1 MLGAEGVAG
10 HEAARADAGM
20 AALRRAAAA
29 GTPFDLAI
37 LDAQMPDQDG
47 FELAALVRA
56 DRTLATSKLL
66 ILTSAGQRGDGERC
80 REMGIQA
87 YLTKPIAR
95 ADLIEAVRTVLAE
108 APPAGAAPALI
119 TRHSIAESR
128 PVATAAAPRWPR
140 GPARAPRAAP
150 PPAGRRPP
158 GGPRRGAGG
167 GGGGGRGRQRGPAPH
182 PAAGGAGG
190 AGGGEPVGRADV

>member
-1 MLGAEGVAG
+1 
-10 HEAARADAGM
+10 M

-56 DRTLATSKLL
+56 DRKLATSKLL

-128 PVATAAAPRWPR
+128 HTLRVLLAEDNVVNQQVATAMLVKRGHQDRATKPATAGRPRRVPQHDARGRGGRGRGRHPGDVCRHVAAAPR
-140 GPARAPRAAP
+140 
-150 PPAGRRPP
+150 
-158 GGPRRGAGG
+158 GAGG
-167 GGGGGRGRQRGPAPH
+167 SDPRQ
-182 PAAGGAGG
+182 
-190 AGGGEPVGRADV
+190 